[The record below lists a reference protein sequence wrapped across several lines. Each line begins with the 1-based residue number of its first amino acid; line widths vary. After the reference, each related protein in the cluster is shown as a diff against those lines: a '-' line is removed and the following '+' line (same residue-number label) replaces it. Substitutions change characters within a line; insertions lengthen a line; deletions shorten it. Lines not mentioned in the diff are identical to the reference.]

1 MSTFG
6 GNNRK
11 IADNISKSNGST
23 LSKFKG
29 APGIGDVFEQP
40 LTKKPPFKP
49 ETTKF
54 VSQNNEQFLVLQQ
67 ERPQEKMDF
76 HILSA
81 DAHTGNG
88 NLYTSDPET
97 DSLISQNSMADFD
110 QPFYSKNDVTKK
122 TLTHYEPLHTQA
134 PCLVVG
140 VQTEAHSFSLHQTPS
155 AAMQPSNQKQ
165 QLYHEE
171 IEVFGWISQM
181 PPGS

>member
-1 MSTFG
+1 MSSFG

-11 IADNISKSNGST
+11 ITDNISKSNVST

-29 APGIGDVFEQP
+29 APGIGDVFEQ

-54 VSQNNEQFLVLQQ
+54 VSQNNEQFLVQQ
-67 ERPQEKMDF
+67 QGRAQEKMDF
-76 HILSA
+76 HIFST
-81 DAHTGNG
+81 DAQTENG

-122 TLTHYEPLHTQA
+122 TLKQYEPLHTQA
-134 PCLVVG
+134 PCLVTG
-140 VQTEAHSFSLHQTPS
+140 VQTEAHPFSFHQTPS
-155 AAMQPSNQKQ
+155 SAMQSTNQKQ